1 MRRLYFLIFT
11 IVTLQAQAQITL
23 LKDINNGATTSGS
36 NPNNFTQLGSFLY
49 YSANDGVTGNELWR
63 TDGTLTGTT
72 QVKDINP
79 GDGSSNPNRF
89 TVVGNYIYFTAND
102 GENGFELWRSD
113 GTKAGTVLIADI
125 NPGIS
130 DSSPSEL
137 VAINSTTLYFVATN
151 VTTGRELYKTDVSAL
166 SVTLIADINT
176 AAGASGSPSY
186 LCYVSG
192 TTVYFSANDG
202 ATGAEL
208 WKSDGTAIGT
218 QRIIDINSSGSNG
231 SFPSEL
237 TLIGTTVV
245 FTANDGTN
253 GYEVW
258 ACTNGTAAGTSQ
270 LLNINATAGA
280 SSYPTG
286 YKKFGNLLYFTAD
299 DGGFFGSETYRT
311 DGTAA
316 GTFIIFNT
324 APTANVGSYPSQY
337 TVVGSNMYFTASDGT
352 NGNELYKYSG
362 SGSPTLYNLNTNVG
376 VGSNPYYLTPIGTNL
391 YFQATSTSNGT
402 EMYKMNGTTAQLID
416 ILSGSGSTYPYNFA
430 GLGSNVLFAANAGF
444 GYELYSYDGTNQ
456 PTLIVDLISGTGSAN
471 PYSFVSAPSIGTGT
485 VFFVATNGSNG
496 YELWKSD
503 GTLGGTVMVKDI
515 NSGSGDSYPYY
526 LTVVGSNVYFQ
537 AYDGTETELWRSD
550 GTEPGTV
557 KIDVNPGTA
566 SSFPYNLVAFSNTQL
581 MFSATHAT
589 YGTELFRIIGT
600 GTPTPID
607 LCATPT
613 LASSSNPS
621 GLVMIGSNLY
631 FQATD
636 GTTGYEL
643 WRYNNSQVGRI
654 SDIAA
659 GSASSSPNGMAL
671 AGNRI
676 VFRASDASFDVELYS
691 TDATATT
698 TAAALSSTA
707 LLKNIN
713 PTGSSY
719 PSNMYPFGN
728 SVYFQAD
735 DGTNGAELWKSDGT
749 LAGTTLVKDI
759 YSGGFSSSPSSFYS
773 FAGNLYFQ
781 AKTLANG
788 VESWITDGTSAGT
801 SLFKDL
807 NSGQPNGGFSTPLT
821 VGTTMF
827 FLGSDGT
834 GARIW
839 ATDGRACATAVVPP
853 FSGAATSSASGITL
867 ATFNSKSTIV
877 FSMNAK
883 GYEREPFLLD
893 PSQITMP
900 VAPAITQQPQAQ
912 TVTMPASASFSVT
925 ATGTGIT
932 YQWQKGGVNIPGATS
947 ATYSIASTSD
957 TDAGLYKCVITGPCT
972 QLISTEVQL
981 TVNIVTPSAQPTAL
995 VFSNR
1000 TTTAINVAFTAAA
1013 GPPGGYLVIRK
1024 KDAAPTE
1031 TPVDGTTYTAGTAL
1045 GTSTVIKI
1053 GSSLSVND
1061 IGLTGGSQYF
1071 YAVFSYNGSGAT
1083 SKFLTTSP
1091 LTGSTFTLAA
1101 EPTQQPTAL
1110 VFSNLDGATLTGSFT
1125 AAASATKYLVIRK
1138 AGSAPTGVPT
1148 DGTIYAIGDAI
1159 GDGTVAYLGD
1169 PPTFNDTGLTP
1180 ETGYY
1185 YAVFSANGNGP
1196 AINYLVTTPLQGNT
1210 NTLAALPDA
1219 PTALKFTNVAPTSYT
1234 VSYTAPAAA
1243 PAGYVVLRKS
1253 GTNLTGAPTD
1263 GNAYTLGATVGDA
1276 VVAYVG
1282 PNTTF
1287 DEALTLAPYT
1297 YAVFPFNGSGA
1308 ARNYRTA
1315 TPLTGFIGPDN
1326 TAPIIDNQTPATV
1339 ASGQSFKIVAGVTE
1353 SESGIQEVTVE
1364 YRSVAKG
1371 GSTTKQPMVL
1381 SQTSGKYEYEI
1392 TANEIGDLGIEYT
1405 IAATNTLTL
1414 KATKA
1419 GVAAL
1424 SVTNPPM
1431 PFNSFGDA
1439 VTNYRIV
1446 ATPYDLTS
1454 KTVNDVFA
1462 DDLGTYDGVNWRM
1475 YRYDNSS
1482 TNELSSTTPVEVGKG
1497 YWLIVKTSTPI
1508 DLGTGKTVSVTVD
1521 APFTIDLK
1529 EGWNQ
1534 IGNPY
1539 NFNVLWA
1546 DVKTA
1551 SNVNLALRTYVGAFN
1566 DATTLNKFQ
1575 GGFVFA
1581 NGNVKL
1587 TFPTAYN
1594 PTAGRVES
1602 PALLMNPIDQESW
1615 EVRFDVTRGETKNTF
1630 GGFGMNRKAD
1640 VLYDEFDDFT
1650 LPRFVDFVELNHSK
1664 KLRKTSF
1671 TKDIVPT
1678 ELTHTWEFTIE
1689 SNKTGITE
1697 IKWDNSYFGD
1707 GDRQLVLWDEADA
1720 IAIDMRKN
1728 NGYAYES
1735 SAARVFKVFYGDKK
1749 FVAENAAA
1757 NNIVIQTVYP
1767 NPTES
1772 EVNVTFTLPGT
1783 QPSNAIV
1790 RVVNNMGQP
1799 ITHLFDGVLEAGSH
1813 TMNWNGRDAHGI
1825 RPAQGLYLV
1834 EVLSNGQRTA
1844 KRVVLK

>member
-11 IVTLQAQAQITL
+11 IVALQAQAQITL
-23 LKDINNGATTSGS
+23 LKDINLNLSTTGSSPSNMAALGNYVYFSAT
-36 NPNNFTQLGSFLY
+36 
-49 YSANDGVTGNELWR
+49 DGVTGYELWRSDGTAAGTTQVKDIRVGDLSSSPARLTVIGSYIYFAANDGENGAELWR
-63 TDGTLTGTT
+63 TDGTSAGTIL
-72 QVKDINP
+72 VKDINP
-79 GDGSSNPNRF
+79 GLANSTPGNF
-89 TVVGNYIYFTAND
+89 TVIDANTIYFSAVD
-102 GENGFELWRSD
+102 
-113 GTKAGTVLIADI
+113 
-125 NPGIS
+125 
-130 DSSPSEL
+130 
-137 VAINSTTLYFVATN
+137 ATN
-151 VTTGRELYKTDVSAL
+151 GRELWKTNVATL
-166 SVTLIADINT
+166 ATTLIQDINSGT
-176 AAGASGSPSY
+176 ANSSPANITFI
-186 LCYVSG
+186 SG
-192 TTVYFSANDG
+192 TTAYFSATDASAG
-202 ATGAEL
+202 SEL
-208 WKSDGTAIGT
+208 W
-218 QRIIDINSSGSNG
+218 
-231 SFPSEL
+231 
-237 TLIGTTVV
+237 
-245 FTANDGTN
+245 
-253 GYEVW
+253 
-258 ACTNGTAAGTSQ
+258 
-270 LLNINATAGA
+270 
-280 SSYPTG
+280 
-286 YKKFGNLLYFTAD
+286 
-299 DGGFFGSETYRT
+299 RT
-311 DGTAA
+311 DGT
-316 GTFIIFNT
+316 
-324 APTANVGSYPSQY
+324 
-337 TVVGSNMYFTASDGT
+337 TVSR
-352 NGNELYKYSG
+352 
-362 SGSPTLYNLNTNVG
+362 
-376 VGSNPYYLTPIGTNL
+376 I
-391 YFQATSTSNGT
+391 
-402 EMYKMNGTTAQLID
+402 
-416 ILSGSGSTYPYNFA
+416 
-430 GLGSNVLFAANAGF
+430 
-444 GYELYSYDGTNQ
+444 
-456 PTLIVDLISGTGSAN
+456 
-471 PYSFVSAPSIGTGT
+471 
-485 VFFVATNGSNG
+485 
-496 YELWKSD
+496 
-503 GTLGGTVMVKDI
+503 KDI
-515 NSGSGDSYPYY
+515 N
-526 LTVVGSNVYFQ
+526 
-537 AYDGTETELWRSD
+537 
-550 GTEPGTV
+550 
-557 KIDVNPGTA
+557 
-566 SSFPYNLVAFSNTQL
+566 
-581 MFSATHAT
+581 
-589 YGTELFRIIGT
+589 
-600 GTPTPID
+600 
-607 LCATPT
+607 
-613 LASSSNPS
+613 PS
-621 GLVMIGSNLY
+621 G
-631 FQATD
+631 
-636 GTTGYEL
+636 
-643 WRYNNSQVGRI
+643 
-654 SDIAA
+654 
-659 GSASSSPNGMAL
+659 SSSPSYFAVL
-671 AGNRI
+671 
-676 VFRASDASFDVELYS
+676 
-691 TDATATT
+691 
-698 TAAALSSTA
+698 
-707 LLKNIN
+707 
-713 PTGSSY
+713 GSSVLF
-719 PSNMYPFGN
+719 SAN
-728 SVYFQAD
+728 
-735 DGTNGAELWKSDGT
+735 DGTNGAELWITNGTSGGTVMLKDINTTAGASGSPTELVTVGSYVFFAATDATNGTELWRTDGTTTQIIFNINTTAGAGSYPSYLTQVGGTAVYFQANDGTYGYELMRFTTTGVLTKFDINVGAGSSYPYQLTNINGILYLQADTGTGGYELHRVNGTTLTTYNIQVGAGSSYPSYFCGLGATDVFFSADDGSGAELWKWNGTAPVQVADLVTGSDGSNPYNFVYDNVTGNVYFAADDGTGYEVWKKDGNTGATTLLKNINTSGGSNPSYLTVVSGVLFFSAYDGTDTELWKSDGT
-749 LAGTTLVKDI
+749 TTTKVDLVSGTGSSYPSYITAFGLNTVVFQAYHPSYGYETWKCDTFGNVTLLDNYVGTSSGSPNGFVVMGSYVYYQATNATVGTELFRWNGVSASPEVVTNIDGGTGSSYPSGMTVVGNTIYFYAYAAATGYELYKTTGIGFTLIKDIAPGTDSSYPYYFTALNGVVYFQAYDLTNGSELWKSDGTTAGTVLVKDI
-759 YSGGFSSSPSSFYS
+759 YTGAQGSSPYNF
-773 FAGNLYFQ
+773 FAYNNKLYFV
-781 AKTLANG
+781 ARDLTAG
-788 VESWITDGTSAGT
+788 YDMWVTDGTTAGT
-801 SLFKDL
+801 NLFKDINPGL
-807 NSGQPNGGFSTPLT
+807 SNGGFSYPSVYNGRMYMIGNEST
-821 VGTTMF
+821 
-827 FLGSDGT
+827 GSKVYV
-834 GARIW
+834 
-839 ATDGRACATAVVPP
+839 TDGQVCTTVAVTPYAGAQTSTADELV
-853 FSGAATSSASGITL
+853 L
-867 ATFNSKSTIV
+867 AGTKYV
-877 FSMNAK
+877 FSLNAK
-883 GYEREPFLLD
+883 GIGREFFQMD
-893 PSQITMP
+893 PALVTLP
-900 VAPAITQQPQAQ
+900 VAPAITGQPQPA
-912 TVTMPASASFSVT
+912 TVTMPAQASFTVT
-925 ATGTGIT
+925 ATGTGLT
-932 YQWQKGGVNIPGATS
+932 YQWQKGGVNIPGATA
-947 ATYSIASTSD
+947 ATYTIASTSD
-957 TDAGLYKCVITGPCT
+957 TDAGLYKVIVTGTCG

-1031 TPVDGTTYTAGTAL
+1031 TPVDGTTYTAGAAL

-1061 IGLTGGSQYF
+1061 TGLTGGSQYF

-1353 SESGIQEVTVE
+1353 GESGIQEVTVE

-1482 TNELSSTTPVEVGKG
+1482 TNELSSSTPIEVGKG

-1615 EVRFDVTRGETKNTF
+1615 EVRFNVTRGETQNTF

-1720 IAIDMRKN
+1720 VAIDMRKN